1 MKTITRGLAASLL
14 LGTVTV
20 ISAGGTAQAI
30 SASID
35 RVVAPGISAGV
46 LYVDNGGYCKTP
58 GSPNDSTKQQ
68 QGYNYDSTGRFSIP
82 GVAGYTNTLSCPG
95 GAPTSLRAE
104 VYPVPFGAP
113 NCGGWDPFTSP
124 AGGLHLQQAAGTN
137 IGTITLPAQSTGG
150 IKLFGKVLSA
160 AGNVGACRIN
170 VDLFQ
175 DEGFSVGGRGA
186 FGSFIANKGDD
197 LTTGWIF
204 AGNYSLFITDVVTGT
219 VIRVQTSFD
228 ASTRFDIDLDAS
240 CYGFD
245 LCTYDKGT
253 PPATGGG
260 FHPLTPARILD
271 TRAGVGINNGRI
283 RAGDGSLRTE
293 PNPEMRID
301 EANNHQTKVTGVGG
315 VPEHGVSAVLL
326 NVTADQPSADSWLA
340 VYPKLPRR
348 SIFEDQSWFRTEPG
362 TSNLNFRKG
371 QTLPNLVLARV
382 GAGGRIMLENYA
394 GDLNAIADVVGWFDT
409 GSGGDGFT
417 GVTPERILDTRQ
429 AGGAGAFGPSETR
442 HLSVTN
448 RANVPS
454 DATAVVLNVTQIG
467 ATAYGYLTVWPT
479 GVAQPDTSNLNGAP
493 GRTRPNL
500 VVSKIGTGGQVDIF
514 NFAGQSDVAVDVV
527 GYFSPR
533 GGKVYPLSPTRIM
546 DTRSGYRTPAEP
558 LGANEVRGLG
568 VVGVGGVPANAT
580 AVIVNVTGTQSTI
593 GSFLTVFPAGQP
605 LPTTSSLNLEM
616 GDPAPNLVMMKVGQG
631 GQISIA
637 NARGSAHVIVD
648 VMGYVL

>member
-1 MKTITRGLAASLL
+1 MKKITGVLAASLL
-14 LGTVTV
+14 LGAATV
-20 ISAGGTAQAI
+20 ISTGGVAHAI

-35 RVVAPGISAGV
+35 KVIAPGVSAGV

-68 QGYNYDSTGRFSIP
+68 QGYNYDASGRFSIP
-82 GVAGYTNTLSCPG
+82 GVPGYTNTVSCPG
-95 GAPTSLRAE
+95 GSPTSLRAE
-104 VYPVPFGAP
+104 IYPVPYGAAD
-113 NCGGWDPFTSP
+113 CVGWDPFTSP

-137 IGTITLPAQSTGG
+137 IGTVTLPAQSTGG
-150 IKLFGKVLSA
+150 IKLFGKVISA
-160 AGNVGACRIN
+160 AGNIGNCRIK

-175 DEGFSVGGRGA
+175 DDGFTVGGRGA

-197 LTTGWIF
+197 LTTGWIY
-204 AGNYSLFITDVVTGT
+204 AGNYSMFVSDLVTGT

-245 LCTYDKGT
+245 LCTYDKGA

-260 FHPLTPARILD
+260 FHPLPPARILD
-271 TRAGVGINNGRI
+271 TRSGLGISNGRV

-293 PNPEMRID
+293 PNPDMRLD

-326 NVTADQPSADSWLA
+326 NMTVDQPSADSWLA
-340 VYPKLPRR
+340 VYPKLPRT
-348 SIFEDQSWFRTEPG
+348 SIFEDQSWFRTGPG

-394 GDLNAIADVVGWFDT
+394 GELNAIADVVGWFDT
-409 GSGGDGFT
+409 GTGGDGFT
-417 GVTPERILDTRQ
+417 GVTPERILDTRGQ
-429 AGGAGAFGPSETR
+429 GGAFGPSETR
-442 HLSVTN
+442 HLTVTN
-448 RANVPS
+448 RASVPAE
-454 DATAVVLNVTQIG
+454 ATAVVLNVTQIG
-467 ATAYGYLTVWPT
+467 ATAFGYLTVWPT
-479 GVAQPDTSNLNGAP
+479 GVNQPNTSNLNGAP

-500 VVSKIGTGGQVDIF
+500 VVSKVGTSGQVDIF

-527 GYFSPR
+527 GYFSAR
-533 GGKVYPLSPTRIM
+533 GGKVYPLSPARIM
-546 DTRSGYRTPAEP
+546 DTRSGFRTTAEP
-558 LGANEVRGLG
+558 LGANEVRNIG
-568 VVGVGGVPANAT
+568 VAGVGGVPPNAT

-593 GSFLTVFPAGQP
+593 GSFLTVFPTGQAVP
-605 LPTTSSLNLEM
+605 VTSSLNLDM

-637 NARGSAHVIVD
+637 NARGTAHVIID